1 MASVVPDLNYAD
13 IKEVECA
20 LSAQPGLSCRY
31 QIRIGGKV
39 LVTAM
44 EEGGG
49 WSKLKCLESKIIP
62 SSDHENLE
70 NYSLQHI

>member
-1 MASVVPDLNYAD
+1 MSSVLPDLNYAD

-39 LVTAM
+39 LGT
-44 EEGGG
+44 ERGEGGREG
-49 WSKLKCLESKIIP
+49 GFRTGFTPPDIRP
-62 SSDHENLE
+62 
-70 NYSLQHI
+70 

>member
-1 MASVVPDLNYAD
+1 MSSVLPDLNYAD

-39 LVTAM
+39 LVTGR
-44 EEGGG
+44 EGGG
-49 WSKLKCLESKIIP
+49 RWRAVKTYKVYPPI
-62 SSDHENLE
+62 
-70 NYSLQHI
+70 

>member
-1 MASVVPDLNYAD
+1 MSSVLPDLNYAD

-39 LVTAM
+39 LGTGRGR
-44 EEGGG
+44 EGWRGD
-49 WSKLKCLESKIIP
+49 LELGLRLLI
-62 SSDHENLE
+62 SDLE
-70 NYSLQHI
+70 K

>member
-31 QIRIGGKV
+31 LIRIGGKV
-39 LVTAM
+39 LGTAR
-44 EEGGG
+44 GGMFQN
-49 WSKLKCLESKIIP
+49 WVYIPKSDLEKL
-62 SSDHENLE
+62 
-70 NYSLQHI
+70 

>member
-20 LSAQPGLSCRY
+20 LPAQPELSCRY

-39 LVTAM
+39 LGTARGG
-44 EEGGG
+44 EGGRTKHKG
-49 WSKLKCLESKIIP
+49 EECSRTGFI
-62 SSDHENLE
+62 
-70 NYSLQHI
+70 SLNPTLRS

>member
-20 LSAQPGLSCRY
+20 LPAQPELSCRY

-44 EEGGG
+44 EEGGRG
-49 WSKLKCLESKIIP
+49 EGRRVVKT
-62 SSDHENLE
+62 
-70 NYSLQHI
+70 